1 MKKMLKIAIIVIL
14 VILILIP
21 IVPYRIDMY
30 KDGGSRVF
38 TSLTYEICRYHKLV
52 DSNGIGYFNGW
63 RIEILG
69 KIVRDD
75 AENFVP

>member
-1 MKKMLKIAIIVIL
+1 MKKKCKTVIIVIL

-52 DSNGIGYFNGW
+52 ESNGIGYFNGW

-69 KIVRDD
+69 KTVRDD
-75 AENFVP
+75 YESPDR